1 MHFHTNIKKI
11 CEYAI
16 FPAVF
21 AMFFFSGAEAFAD
34 TYSVRGWGWAGN
46 GDGSPGW
53 ISFSNI
59 SETAAGET
67 PLGVYGVFYDNAT
80 EALSGYAWSSNIGWI
95 NFNAAALSGCPSG
108 ACPPKINWGTGKAS
122 GWARACAVFLSGCS
136 GGLRSDV
143 GGWTGWISLA
153 KTALDPAPYGLE
165 IDTAL
170 LEFKTCGTCYAW
182 GGGDEG
188 FGWMQMANGVKLVPS
203 MTLDFK
209 INGDFNPEV
218 ALGDSITIS
227 WTPGPSSATFNY
239 CTATNGSPAPEQ
251 PWAGAKTFLTI
262 PPYNSEGNGVPSYNQ
277 TQTGQHIYNLI
288 CGNNA
293 TGDVSP
299 SAQVILTVIAG
310 TCGPADTNNVALVS
324 PPSGTSLCTVGSAS
338 AVTKDTAPD
347 PDQWKWTCGGTPCS
361 ADVKK
366 AGGGYEEF

>member
-1 MHFHTNIKKI
+1 MHFYKKSLRYI
-11 CEYAI
+11 I
-16 FPAVF
+16 FSVAF
-21 AMFFFSGAEAFAD
+21 ALFFLNGAEAFAD

-46 GDGSPGW
+46 GDGSAGW

-67 PLGVYGVFYDNAT
+67 PLGVYGVFYDSAT

-95 NFNAAALSGCPSG
+95 NFNAADLSGCPSG
-108 ACPPKINWGTGKAS
+108 ACPPKINWSTGAVS
-122 GWARACAVFLSGCS
+122 GWARACAVFSSGCS

-153 KTALDPAPYGLE
+153 KTALDPLPYGLE
-165 IDTAL
+165 VDTAL
-170 LEFKTCGTCYAW
+170 LEFKTCATCYAW

-209 INGDFNPEV
+209 INGDFSPQV
-218 ALGDSITIS
+218 AVGDSINIS
-227 WTPGPSSATFNY
+227 WMPGPSSVAFNY

-251 PWAGAKTFLTI
+251 SWAGPKAFSI
-262 PPYNSEGNGVPSYNQ
+262 SGNSEGGPSYVQ
-277 TQTGQHIYNLI
+277 TITGQHVYNLI
-288 CGNNA
+288 CGNTV
-293 TGDVSP
+293 TGDSTP
-299 SAQVILTVIAG
+299 SVQVVLTVIPG

-324 PPSGTSLCTVGSAS
+324 PPSGASLCTAGGAS
-338 AVTKDTAPD
+338 TVTKDTASD
-347 PDQWKWTCGGTPCS
+347 PDQWRWTCGGTPCS

-366 AGGGYEEF
+366 AGGGDYEEF